1 MQSQVKLCQLRKTKK
16 AGCYE
21 RVMDKKR
28 GLVNYTT
35 LEGLS
40 FYKEGVATQSKHVKE
55 CERRLE
61 THVQIT
67 TIPEHLRELCSLLP
81 R

>member
-1 MQSQVKLCQLRKTKK
+1 MESQVKSCLLRRKKK

-40 FYKEGVATQSKHVKE
+40 FYKAGVMAQAKHVAI
-55 CERRLE
+55 CEKRLD
-61 THVQIT
+61 THVKIT
-67 TIPEHLRELCSLLP
+67 TIPEHLRELCTLLP